1 MKGRRAGNRWAL
13 GLLGLCLLWWAL
25 GAPLTGAEWSGLPGQ
40 LRRSWRQLPLRMEQ
54 VLRQWVR
61 GRALAAE
68 QEPLTL
74 RVWDVEAHA
83 LRLLPLENY
92 VSGVVAAE
100 MPASWPVE
108 ALKCQAVAAR
118 TRAVERCVVYGGAG
132 CTSHPG
138 ADVCTDST
146 CCQAWRSPE
155 ASRAFWGD
163 SWQALERRV
172 TQAVDFTAGQ
182 VLTYQGRPIQVLYHA
197 ASGGRTED
205 AAEVFAARLPYLQS
219 VDSPGEE
226 SFEGFATE
234 QRFPLEEAARLLLQA
249 FPDCGV
255 EPSSLPAQLELI
267 SLTETGRVREM
278 RVGSAVLSGRQ
289 VREAL
294 GLRSTWFS
302 WETQDGQLIF
312 RVRGYGHGVGMSQAG
327 ARAMAAMGAACPEI
341 LTHYYPGAV
350 LTPLP

>member
-1 MKGRRAGNRWAL
+1 MKGRRRSSRWAL

-25 GAPLTGAEWSGLPGQ
+25 GAPLTGAEWTRLPGQ
-40 LRRSWRQLPLRMEQ
+40 LRRSWLQLPLRMEQ
-54 VLRQWVR
+54 VLRRWV
-61 GRALAAE
+61 GSSALAAA

-74 RVWDVEAHA
+74 RVWDAEANA
-83 LRLLPLENY
+83 LRLLPLETY
-92 VSGVVAAE
+92 VTGVVAAE

-118 TRAVERCVVYGGAG
+118 TRVVERCSTYGGAG
-132 CTSHPG
+132 CASHPG
-138 ADVCTDST
+138 ADICTDST
-146 CCQAWRSPE
+146 CCQAWRSQE

-172 TQAVDFTAGQ
+172 TLAVSSTAGQ
-182 VLTYQGRPIQVLYHA
+182 VLTFQGRPIQVLYHA

-205 AAEVFAARLPYLQS
+205 AAEVFSTRLPYLQS
-219 VDSPGEE
+219 VASPGEE
-226 SFEGFATE
+226 SFEGFAAE
-234 QRFPLEEAARLLLQA
+234 QRFPLEDAARLLLQA

-255 EPSSLPAQLELI
+255 DPASLPAQLELI

-294 GLRSTWFS
+294 GLRSTLFT
-302 WETQDGQLIF
+302 WEVQDGQLIF

-327 ARAMAAMGAACPEI
+327 ARAMAAEGAACPEI